1 MEDSKHRKVQKRI
14 RIEVEGDSEFA
25 LATPKDLRELE
36 DRIIE
41 RLDKHFEKINA
52 QLASIIAKCDKCCAD

>member
-1 MEDSKHRKVQKRI
+1 MEDSKHRKIQKRI

-25 LATPKDLRELE
+25 LATPKDLRDLE

-41 RLDKHFEKINA
+41 RLDKRFEKIGA
-52 QLASIIAKCDKCCAD
+52 QLTSISAKCDKCCPV